1 MFKKKYLLLF
11 LFFKKNFNVVDEKN
25 FIFDINDS
33 FKVQVL
39 DTGQNTVTGGRVK
52 KAIQLLELDECMLTY
67 GDGISDVD
75 IKKLEEFYKSKGTI
89 ATVTGLK
96 PPARFGNLKISGD
109 FVESFN
115 EKTISNDEF
124 INGGYFVMTSD
135 IVNYIEDD
143 TTSLEK
149 EPMEILSKNKQLSVY
164 KHSGYFQPVDTIREK
179 EIVEKYLKNNKN
191 D

>member
-1 MFKKKYLLLF
+1 
-11 LFFKKNFNVVDEKN
+11 
-25 FIFDINDS
+25 
-33 FKVQVL
+33 
-39 DTGQNTVTGGRVK
+39 
-52 KAIQLLELDECMLTY
+52 MLTY

-89 ATVTGLK
+89 ATVTGVK

-124 INGGYFVMTSD
+124 INGGYFVMKSD

>member
-1 MFKKKYLLLF
+1 MK
-11 LFFKKNFNVVDEKN
+11 
-25 FIFDINDS
+25 
-33 FKVQVL
+33 
-39 DTGQNTVTGGRVK
+39 
-52 KAIQLLELDECMLTY
+52 
-67 GDGISDVD
+67 
-75 IKKLEEFYKSKGTI
+75 
-89 ATVTGLK
+89 
-96 PPARFGNLKISGD
+96 
-109 FVESFN
+109 
-115 EKTISNDEF
+115 
-124 INGGYFVMTSD
+124 SD